1 MDKKRQE
8 DYQQMIIERLKELS
22 QNTVFDIPAEPNA
35 TKYYRDALYDACQ
48 LIESLPPAAQPKHGE
63 WLWNGDTLDWERLYY
78 CSECKKYALRD
89 TDGKE
94 VLSDFCPHC
103 SAEMKR

>member
-22 QNTVFDIPAEPNA
+22 RNTAFDIPAEPNA

-48 LIESLPPAAQPKHGE
+48 LIKSLPPEHKKGQ
-63 WLWNGDTLDWERLYY
+63 WISLDDFCGKYNEKGFK
-78 CSECKKYALRD
+78 CSEC
-89 TDGKE
+89 GE
-94 VLSDFCPHC
+94 HSDYEENFCPNC
-103 SAEMKR
+103 GVDMRKVK